1 MKKLMTFILFTTFI
15 ITGCVQKSG
24 TNQLSSLSETS
35 VDKMIQD
42 GVTTKQ
48 DILNQFGVGYEL
60 MYEKQETWVY
70 RLSEIQAKSLNFI
83 PLLNLFYHGNRNK
96 TSTLTITYDSSNIVC
111 HHEFTQHMENETAGI
126 IPYLF

>member
-1 MKKLMTFILFTTFI
+1 MKKLMILILFTAFI

-24 TNQLSSLSETS
+24 TNQLSLLSETS
-35 VDKMIQD
+35 LNTIILD

-48 DILNQFGVGYEL
+48 DILNQFGVGYKLIHNEQEKWVYTL
-60 MYEKQETWVY
+60 SEKQ
-70 RLSEIQAKSLNFI
+70 AKAMNFI

-96 TSTLTITYDSSNIVC
+96 TSTLIITYDSKNVVC
-111 HHEFTQHMENETAGI
+111 HHEFTQHMETETAGI